1 MRSSPIRL
9 RRALAAAA
17 CIAAAASCRTS
28 AGGSAVVI
36 GIPDSVQVRR
46 DIETLASERFEGRR
60 TGTPGNDSAAAY
72 LAGRYAA
79 LKLRPAPDAPGCGTG
94 CAAAYIRRFTAA
106 EPVRGG
112 PPTQL
117 PTQNLVGIIPG
128 TDPALRNEYVVVGA
142 HFDHLGRSTTGAL
155 DPDHGSEIRNGAD
168 DNASGSAAV
177 LALARRFVR
186 SPTRRPILVT
196 HFSGEEEGLLGSAYL
211 VEHPPVPVTRMVA
224 MLNFD
229 MVGRLRDDKVIV
241 YGLATAAEMKSVL
254 DSANAGVGLK
264 LSLVGDGTGPSDHS
278 SFYLK
283 DMPVLHFFTDVH
295 ADYHRASDDADKI
308 NVAGEVRVVD
318 LAERAIRLIAD
329 RPKKLT
335 FTKAPTTTVAR
346 SASSG
351 NGAYFGSIPDMGA
364 GDETG
369 MRLSGV
375 SPGGPAEKAGLKG
388 SDLIVEFGGKP
399 IKNIYDYTDALGTY
413 KPGDVVSVVLL
424 RGPNKERI
432 TLSVTLSRRG
442 G

>member
-1 MRSSPIRL
+1 MNNFLSRYAIFA
-9 RRALAAAA
+9 ALLVSVA
-17 CIAAAASCRTS
+17 CQSTAPRAASDIAS
-28 AGGSAVVI
+28 ATV
-36 GIPDSVQVRR
+36 PDSTAIRH

-72 LAGRYAA
+72 LAIRYAA

-94 CAAAYIRRFTAA
+94 CPAAYIRRFTAT

-112 PPTQL
+112 PPTQM
-117 PTQNLVGIIPG
+117 PTQNVVGIIPG
-128 TDPALRNEYVVVGA
+128 TDPALRNEYVVIGA
-142 HFDHLGRSTTGAL
+142 HFDHLGRSTAGAL

-168 DNASGSAAV
+168 DNASGSAAI
-177 LALARRFVR
+177 LALARRFMR
-186 SPTRRPILVT
+186 APAKRPILVT

-211 VEHPPVPVTRMVA
+211 VEHPPVPLTQMVA

-229 MVGRLRDDKVIV
+229 MVGRLRDDRIIV
-241 YGLATAAEMKSVL
+241 YGLATAAEMKGVV
-254 DSANAGVGLK
+254 DSANAGLGLK

-283 DMPVLHFFTDVH
+283 GVPVLHFFTDVH

-308 NVAGEVRVVD
+308 NIAGVVRVVD
-318 LAERAIRLIAD
+318 LAERATRLIAN

-335 FTKAPTTTVAR
+335 FTKAPTSTVAR
-346 SASSG
+346 SASAG

-375 SPGGPAEKAGLKG
+375 SPGGPAEKAGLKSG
-388 SDLIVEFGGKP
+388 DLIVEFGGKP
-399 IKNIYDYTDALGTY
+399 IKNIYDYTDAMGTF
-413 KPGDVVSVVLL
+413 KPGDVIRVVLL
-424 RGPNKERI
+424 RGSNRERI
-432 TLSVTLSRRG
+432 TLSVPLVRRG